1 MSEKKTENMSKS
13 NKPVFNSKLFIDLD
27 NISIDN
33 DTNGSDNSFEIE
45 TKNNTNY
52 FLSNDLIKQLDS
64 SSLIIETEKNSVG
77 KNSVKNKN
85 SQNKFN
91 QTINP
96 VIYNKFGFFSN
107 NIYINSD
114 KKDFIKDKS
123 KNKNKNKNKKI
134 NFEERKGDWLCLF
147 CNNLNFSFRT
157 KCNRCK
163 MAKKQAVKKII

>member
-1 MSEKKTENMSKS
+1 MSEKNIKRVENLSKS
-13 NKPVFNSKLFIDLD
+13 NKSVFNSKLFIDLE

-33 DTNGSDNSFEIE
+33 ETNESDNSFEIE
-45 TKNNTNY
+45 SRNNTNY

-64 SSLIIETEKNSVG
+64 SSLISENDKNIIG
-77 KNSVKNKN
+77 HTNLIKNKN

-91 QTINP
+91 QIINP
-96 VIYNKFGFFSN
+96 IIYNKFGFFSK
-107 NIYINSD
+107 NIYNNLD
-114 KKDFIKDKS
+114 KKEYIKDK
-123 KNKNKNKNKKI
+123 NKNENKKK
-134 NFEERKGDWLCLF
+134 NFEERKGDWLCIF